1 MSKAIILSR
10 VSTAMQELESQTDKV
25 KKEALQDFKEEDL
38 IIIENKESAVKKSEE
53 ELLGITEMKR
63 FIEQGDISCVYC
75 YELSRLSRRPKV
87 LYSLRDYFIEHNV
100 QLIVLSPYFRLLDDS
115 GKLNESSNIIFA
127 LYSTMA
133 ENEAIHLKERT
144 VRGKLKA
151 KAQGKF
157 IGGKDLFGYG
167 HDSNKNFYIKE
178 EEANTVREIFTLYS
192 QGMSKLHIAV
202 EMRKRGLFQNFQS
215 AVDCHTHIDNILH
228 NVSYTGKN
236 GKPQIITQ
244 KLFDEAQ
251 KMFPTKKRREK
262 TVRLA
267 LGRSFLL
274 NPFCPIRRKYF
285 YVNTKIGEYFS
296 YYSAEKKKAYFIH
309 IPIVDNLIWHMVKEN
324 YPNIV
329 TSNPD
334 THEKETAI
342 KDIEEKI
349 QVLTGEING
358 YNQQIQKIEER
369 LVYGKLND
377 ETANQLESKIEKQLN
392 QKNEQLAELQINLN
406 NIKKSDN
413 KIIDI
418 DNLDFEQ
425 KTELV
430 KRMFASIH
438 LWREKLY
445 WWRITFW
452 IDFNTKVEF
461 KIYSRDRIYYRIKDG
476 QEKQVEIPK
485 YFAIR

>member
-1 MSKAIILSR
+1 
-10 VSTAMQELESQTDKV
+10 
-25 KKEALQDFKEEDL
+25 
-38 IIIENKESAVKKSEE
+38 
-53 ELLGITEMKR
+53 
-63 FIEQGDISCVYC
+63 
-75 YELSRLSRRPKV
+75 
-87 LYSLRDYFIEHNV
+87 
-100 QLIVLSPYFRLLDDS
+100 
-115 GKLNESSNIIFA
+115 
-127 LYSTMA
+127 MA
-133 ENEAIHLKERT
+133 ENEAMHLKERT
-144 VRGKLKA
+144 MRGKA
-151 KAQGKF
+151 KKRAQGKF

-167 HDSNKNFYIKE
+167 HDSNNDFYIKE
-178 EEANTVREIFTLYS
+178 DEANTVREIFTLYC
-192 QGMSKLHIAV
+192 QGMSKLQIAV

-244 KLFDEAQ
+244 KLFDESQ

-274 NPFCPIRRKYF
+274 NPFCPIKRKYF

-309 IPIVDNLIWHMVKEN
+309 IPIIDNLIWHMVKEN

-334 THEKETAI
+334 THEKDTAI

-349 QVLTGEING
+349 KALRDEINSL
-358 YNQQIQKIEER
+358 NSQIQKIEER
-369 LVYGKLND
+369 LIYGKLKE

-406 NIKKSDN
+406 NIKKSNN

-430 KRMFASIH
+430 KRMFAAIH

-445 WWRITFW
+445 WWRIIFW
-452 IDFNTKVEF
+452 IDFENKAEF
-461 KIYSRDRIYYRIKDG
+461 KIYSRDRIYYRI
-476 QEKQVEIPK
+476 ENNTETVIEIPE
-485 YFAIR
+485 YFRMR